1 MDFTTMTLVEL
12 REVAR
17 SKGLKSVSAMKK
29 ADLISKLQ
37 ELSEETGRGD
47 GCKRIGG
54 SSIRAGIR
62 WWATDGI
69 RATRQEDVVH

>member
-1 MDFTTMTLVEL
+1 MDFSTMTLVEL

-37 ELSEETGRGD
+37 ELSEETVRQ
-47 GCKRIGG
+47 IGET
-54 SSIRAGIR
+54 A
-62 WWATDGI
+62 
-69 RATRQEDVVH
+69 VK

>member
-37 ELSEETGRGD
+37 EL
-47 GCKRIGG
+47 
-54 SSIRAGIR
+54 
-62 WWATDGI
+62 
-69 RATRQEDVVH
+69 